1 MRFKLH
7 EGSFFRRPE
16 KLPMKRL
23 FLQDHD
29 PVEFLFRQSADD
41 FIVDELPMERDHGSG
56 GYLIVKV
63 QKQNLTTTEMLKL
76 IEAETHCHTIG
87 YAGLKDKAATTTQ
100 YLSMPLAFSKALE
113 NFKHPQ
119 VKILEGFRSR
129 GKIGLGD
136 LEGNRFFIRLKQVT
150 PESAQ
155 RLQELLDEIMRQGM
169 PNYFGYQRFG
179 RESGNFEKAREV
191 AQGEIEIRDRR
202 MQRLLSSAYQSYL
215 FNDWLARR
223 IRISKAMQG
232 MDIEALAQHYGLSKP
247 EAQQLLNQPG
257 LFRVLPG
264 DIMLDQKTRKW
275 VNVTDLQAIRKPY
288 RERKLVPT
296 GLLPGKKAWR
306 AKALAGSIER
316 EFDDMTVIA
325 SGDRRPAWVYPAGI
339 RWEYI
344 KEEGFFELS
353 FTLPKGAYAT
363 VLLENLANRELG

>member
-1 MRFKLH
+1 
-7 EGSFFRRPE
+7 
-16 KLPMKRL
+16 MKRL
-23 FLQDHD
+23 YPQNHD
-29 PVEFLFRQSADD
+29 PVLFLFRQSADD
-41 FIVDELPMERDHGSG
+41 FIVDELPIERVRGSG

-113 NFKHPQ
+113 NFSHPQ
-119 VKILEGFRSR
+119 VKILEHFRSR

-155 RLQELLDEIMRQGM
+155 RLQDVLDEIMRQGM

-191 AQGEIEIRDRR
+191 AQGEIEIKDRR
-202 MQRLLSSAYQSYL
+202 MQRLLGSAYQSYL

-232 MDIEALAQHYGLSKP
+232 MDIEALMKRYGLSKP

-275 VNVTDLQAIRKPY
+275 VNVTELQAIRKPY
-288 RERKLVPT
+288 RECKLVPT

-325 SGDRRPAWVYPAGI
+325 SGDRRPAWVYPTGI
-339 RWEYI
+339 RWEYK
-344 KEEGFFELS
+344 KEEGFFELL
-353 FTLPKGAYAT
+353 FTLPRGAYAT